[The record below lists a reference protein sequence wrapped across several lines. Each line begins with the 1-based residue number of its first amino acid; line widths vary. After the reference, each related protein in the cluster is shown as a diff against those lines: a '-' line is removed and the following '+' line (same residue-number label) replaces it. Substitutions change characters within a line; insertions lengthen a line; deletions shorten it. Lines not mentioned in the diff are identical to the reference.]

1 MRKGPENP
9 DAATYLSVLSACGH
23 TRLLEDGL
31 AVFNQMVKDIRSG
44 LEKIIVDALSTC

>member
-9 DAATYLSVLSACGH
+9 DAATYLYVLSACSH

-31 AVFNQMVKDIRSG
+31 VIFNQMVKDIRSG
-44 LEKIIVDALSTC
+44 LAKITVDALSTC